1 MMVSALR
8 GLQQQPRPSECG
20 SAEML
25 DGLQVITEL
34 AAAHAGG
41 AVSRR
46 SRAAQA

>member
-1 MMVSALR
+1 
-8 GLQQQPRPSECG
+8 
-20 SAEML
+20 ML

-46 SRAAQA
+46 PRAAHG